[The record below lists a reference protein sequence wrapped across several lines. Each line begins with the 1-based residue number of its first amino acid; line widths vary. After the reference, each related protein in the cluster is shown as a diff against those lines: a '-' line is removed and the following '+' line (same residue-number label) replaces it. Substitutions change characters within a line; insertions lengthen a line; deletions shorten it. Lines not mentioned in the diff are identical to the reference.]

1 MPTVTTTI
9 TSAAASGVVTTQTTT
24 EATPPPDA
32 GPGDAGEVADEG
44 ALVRCKCGEVE

>member
-1 MPTVTTTI
+1 MPTVTTTV

-32 GPGDAGEVADEG
+32 GPRDASEVADKG
-44 ALVRCKCGEVE
+44 ALVRCKCGEVM